1 MTPMILN
8 NNRTKCFRQASIK
21 HFDVLLLT
29 LFHFYLAWLKIMHM
43 ALLYFTDHFLFMLI
57 YTLEALFQVGESEL
71 GSLKDKDKPGA
82 KVIITD
88 KCRS

>member
-1 MTPMILN
+1 
-8 NNRTKCFRQASIK
+8 
-21 HFDVLLLT
+21 
-29 LFHFYLAWLKIMHM
+29 MHM